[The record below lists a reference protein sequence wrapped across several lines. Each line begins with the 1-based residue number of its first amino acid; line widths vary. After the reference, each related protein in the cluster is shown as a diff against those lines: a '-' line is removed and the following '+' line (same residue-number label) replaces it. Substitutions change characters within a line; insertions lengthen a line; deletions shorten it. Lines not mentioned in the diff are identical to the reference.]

1 NYTFGFK
8 LGKGEKRISLIE
20 NTPEL
25 AEGLRTL
32 YLFHHLAIKLK
43 LRLPITKMLYQV
55 VYDDYDFT
63 EALNYLITYP
73 YDVDVDITF

>member
-1 NYTFGFK
+1 M
-8 LGKGEKRISLIE
+8 
-20 NTPEL
+20 
-25 AEGLRTL
+25 
-32 YLFHHLAIKLK
+32 KLK

-55 VYDDYDFT
+55 VYEDYDFS

>member
-1 NYTFGFK
+1 M
-8 LGKGEKRISLIE
+8 GKGEKRISLLE
-20 NTPEL
+20 NAPEL
-25 AEGLRTL
+25 AEGVRTL
-32 YLFHHLAIKLK
+32 YLFHHLSMKLK

-55 VYDDYDFT
+55 VYEDYDFS